1 MGIHGLWPLLKVTST
16 PITLD
21 ELEGKR
27 LAIDISL
34 WIHQAQYFDI
44 DKQSSKPHLTILINR
59 IAKLLFY
66 KIRPVFVFDGD
77 NLPRFKK
84 QILRDRMLKSH
95 LQEFNTNRG
104 QKRIFERVA
113 NGHLNSDRPEN
124 VPLKNYKIVNC
135 GNTTANTLDDCN
147 IPSTSNLKS
156 LSNDSDSDI
165 SSDNFV
171 NDSGIYSSKI
181 DAQISR
187 LEEHCERERNTL
199 LKQSDIPDDAKQF
212 SNFQL
217 QRLLQ
222 RNQTNYNLKK
232 LKEERVRNIIDISQ
246 NDYNGIKV
254 IIADKFQQ
262 VHVLPPTGGFDDK
275 IVKSTFYENFDT
287 VHKCKVTSQSASIS
301 SDDNSDDFI
310 DVSDPELIDDSDAC
324 STITNDIEVVDEFT
338 FVKSDGNNS
347 PRISSESVE
356 EFNEIV
362 ANKDDFLLPK
372 NSSKNKLNGNN
383 SKAERDGIYA
393 DCQKLLF
400 ILGLPF
406 MESPA
411 EAEAQCAELE
421 RLNLVDGIVSDDSDV
436 WLFGAKHVYK
446 NMFSRKMNLEKY
458 SSEDIRRKLGGQ
470 NKIIF
475 LIFNK
480 GLTRCGFIQL
490 GLLAVGDYSEGLK
503 QIGVVAALE
512 LISEFLTSSDDVD
525 NLLDKVLCSLKK
537 ISEWILSKRLKDNN
551 SVFVESPRRISLRKI
566 IEANNSDETIKMFPN
581 IEIIEA
587 YAKPLVDSS
596 KKKSKWGRID
606 FVALD
611 SFLQINLGITKE
623 DIFKKTHG
631 AFERWN
637 DFITAETQSFQQ
649 KITNFTKVLPSLE
662 STSTNILSP
671 TERVKKA
678 VKKLKNNQRE

>member
-16 PITLD
+16 PITLE
-21 ELEGKR
+21 ELEGKH
-27 LAIDISL
+27 ISL
-34 WIHQAQYFDI
+34 WIHQAQCFDI
-44 DKQSSKPHLTILINR
+44 NKQSNKPHLTILINR

-95 LQEFNTNRG
+95 LQGFNINRG

-113 NGHLNSDRPEN
+113 NDHLNSDKSEN
-124 VPLKNYKIVNC
+124 VPIRNHKIGNC
-135 GNTTANTLDDCN
+135 GNTSDDCN
-147 IPSTSNLKS
+147 IPSTSNLNS
-156 LSNDSDSDI
+156 LSDDSDSDI

-187 LEEHCERERNTL
+187 LEEHRERERNIL

-222 RNQTNYNLKK
+222 RNQTNFDLKK
-232 LKEERVRNIIDISQ
+232 LKEERVRNIVDISQ
-246 NDYNGIKV
+246 NDCNGIKV

-262 VHVLPPTGGFDDK
+262 VDVLPPTDGFEEK
-275 IVKSTFYENFDT
+275 IAKSTFYENVDT
-287 VHKCKVTSQSASIS
+287 RHKCEVTSQSAPIS

-310 DVSDPELIDDSDAC
+310 DVSDPELIDDSDSC
-324 STITNDIEVVDEFT
+324 STITNDIEVVDEFPLD
-338 FVKSDGNNS
+338 KSDENNTF
-347 PRISSESVE
+347 RESSEIVKG
-356 EFNEIV
+356 FNEIT
-362 ANKDDFLLPK
+362 ANKDDFLLPN
-372 NSSKNKLNGNN
+372 NSSKNTLNGNN
-383 SKAERDGIYA
+383 LKAERDGIYA

-458 SSEDIRRKLGGQ
+458 SSEDIRQKL
-470 NKIIF
+470 
-475 LIFNK
+475 

-490 GLLAVGDYSEGLK
+490 GLLAGGDYSQGLK

-512 LISEFLTSSDDVD
+512 LISEFLISSDDVD
-525 NLLDKVLCSLKK
+525 KNLVYEVLCSLKK

-596 KKKSKWGRID
+596 TKKFKWGRVD

-623 DIFKKTHG
+623 DIFKV
-631 AFERWN
+631 N
-637 DFITAETQSFQQ
+637 
-649 KITNFTKVLPSLE
+649 V
-662 STSTNILSP
+662 
-671 TERVKKA
+671 
-678 VKKLKNNQRE
+678 

>member
-16 PITLD
+16 PITLE

-34 WIHQAQYFDI
+34 WIHQAQCFDI
-44 DKQSSKPHLTILINR
+44 GKQSNKPHLTILINR

-77 NLPRFKK
+77 NLPRFKR

-95 LQEFNTNRG
+95 LQEFNINRG

-113 NGHLNSDRPEN
+113 NDHLNSDKAES
-124 VPLKNYKIVNC
+124 VPLKNHKIGNC
-135 GNTTANTLDDCN
+135 GNTTANTPDDCN
-147 IPSTSNLKS
+147 IPSTSNLNS

-171 NDSGIYSSKI
+171 NDSEIYSSKI

-187 LEEHCERERNTL
+187 LEEHRERERNTL

-222 RNQTNYNLKK
+222 RNQTNSDLKK
-232 LKEERVRNIIDISQ
+232 LKEERVRNIADISQ
-246 NDYNGIKV
+246 NDYNDIKV
-254 IIADKFQQ
+254 IIADQFQQ
-262 VHVLPPTGGFDDK
+262 VHVLPPTDGFEDK
-275 IVKSTFYENFDT
+275 IAKSTFYENFDT
-287 VHKCKVTSQSASIS
+287 GHKCEVTSQSTPIS

-310 DVSDPELIDDSDAC
+310 DVSDPELIDDSDAS
-324 STITNDIEVVDEFT
+324 STITNDIEVVDEFP
-338 FVKSDGNNS
+338 FDKSDENS
-347 PRISSESVE
+347 LISGESVK
-356 EFNEIV
+356 EFNEIA

-372 NSSKNKLNGNN
+372 NSSKNTLNGNN
-383 SKAERDGIYA
+383 SKAERDGIYV

-400 ILGLPF
+400 TLGLPF

-436 WLFGAKHVYK
+436 WLFGAKNVYK

-458 SSEDIRRKLGGQ
+458 SSEDIRQKLGRQ

-490 GLLAVGDYSEGLK
+490 GLLAGGDYSQGLK

-512 LISEFLTSSDDVD
+512 LISEFLISSDDTD
-525 NLLDKVLCSLKK
+525 NLSDKVLCSLKK
-537 ISEWILSKRLKDNN
+537 ISEWILSKRLKDIN
-551 SVFVESPRRISLRKI
+551 SVFIESPRRISLRKI
-566 IEANNSDETIKMFPN
+566 IEANNSDETIKQFPN

-596 KKKSKWGRID
+596 TKKFKWRRVD

-623 DIFKKTHG
+623 DIFKV
-631 AFERWN
+631 N
-637 DFITAETQSFQQ
+637 
-649 KITNFTKVLPSLE
+649 L
-662 STSTNILSP
+662 
-671 TERVKKA
+671 
-678 VKKLKNNQRE
+678 